1 MEVVIYNCDQ
11 ECEIERFCL
20 SPYKMDAFL
29 EEIRYE
35 NRCELTDNSVL
46 VRLYDAGRLT
56 LSKRLNLTDQL
67 TRLLKS
73 NKTLLA

>member
-1 MEVVIYNCDQ
+1 MEVVIYDCDL
-11 ECEIERFCL
+11 ECEMERFKL

-35 NRCELTDNSVL
+35 NRCETTDTSIL

-56 LSKRLNLTDQL
+56 LSKRMNLTEQL

-73 NKTLLA
+73 NKMLLS